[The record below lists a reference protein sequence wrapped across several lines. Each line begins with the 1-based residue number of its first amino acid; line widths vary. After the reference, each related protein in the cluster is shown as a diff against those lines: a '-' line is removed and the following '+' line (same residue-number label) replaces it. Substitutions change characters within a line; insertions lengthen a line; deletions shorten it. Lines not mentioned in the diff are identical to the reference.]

1 MTPGGPV
8 LTKALYDRYDGLMAF
23 EHDNTLYGSFGE
35 FIPVPE
41 DVDWSEHDAEAEAY
55 FSERDAAEMFE

>member
-1 MTPGGPV
+1 
-8 LTKALYDRYDGLMAF
+8 MAF
-23 EHDNTLYGSFGE
+23 EHENTLYGSFGE